1 MCVRNLYHVTD
12 EANVDSIKKQGL
24 LADDRGFVFATTSPE
39 EATKVGEIYDHID
52 NAAVLEIE
60 VMEHQIE
67 EDPDPHGDIESRAV
81 RVHDKVPAYDVEV
94 VS

>member
-1 MCVRNLYHVTD
+1 MCVQNLYHVTD
-12 EANVDSIKKQGL
+12 EANLESIKEDGL
-24 LADDRGFVFATTSPE
+24 LADHRGFVFATPTADEAE
-39 EATKVGEIYDHID
+39 EVGEIYDHID
-52 NAAVLEIE
+52 NAIVLEIE

-94 VS
+94 VA